1 VTHYDAI
8 VIGAGQAGPSLA
20 AALAGSGRKTAIIE
34 REHVGGSCINY
45 GCTPT
50 KTMVASARV
59 AYLARRAAD
68 YGVRTGD
75 VSVDMARV
83 RERKRAIVESFRGGS
98 QSRLEGKENL
108 DLIFGEAR
116 FTTFGEA
123 RFIGPRSVEVQLR
136 EGGTSRMEADIVF
149 INTGTRPAR
158 PPIPG
163 LDSVPA
169 LDNTSIM
176 ELDQLPEHLIVLG
189 GGYVG
194 LEFGQMFRR
203 FGARVTMIQSGSQ
216 VLPREDSDIAE
227 EVAGIIRGDGID
239 LHVDTR
245 AERIGLVGEGA
256 IRVAIASGSG
266 QKSTLDGSHL
276 LVAVGRQPNSDALN
290 LESAGIELD
299 PRGYIPVNDR
309 LETEAP
315 GVYALGDI
323 NGGPAQTH
331 VSYDDFRIVKANLI
345 DGGNASRKDRLIP
358 YTVFIDPQLGR
369 VGLTETDARKLGR
382 GLLVEKIPMDWVAR
396 ALELDETRGVM
407 KAVIDKESGQIL
419 GAAVLGI
426 EGGEVMAAIQT
437 AMWGK
442 LPYTVLRD
450 GIFAHPTLAE
460 AFNTL
465 FGGVE
470 DV

>member
-1 VTHYDAI
+1 
-8 VIGAGQAGPSLA
+8 
-20 AALAGSGRKTAIIE
+20 
-34 REHVGGSCINY
+34 
-45 GCTPT
+45 
-50 KTMVASARV
+50 
-59 AYLARRAAD
+59 
-68 YGVRTGD
+68 
-75 VSVDMARV
+75 
-83 RERKRAIVESFRGGS
+83 
-98 QSRLEGKENL
+98 
-108 DLIFGEAR
+108 
-116 FTTFGEA
+116 
-123 RFIGPRSVEVQLR
+123 
-136 EGGTSRMEADIVF
+136 MEADIVF

>member
-1 VTHYDAI
+1 MKRYDAI

-20 AALAGSGRKTAIIE
+20 TALAGSGRKTAIVE
-34 REHVGGSCINY
+34 REFVGGSCINY

-83 RERKRAIVESFRGGS
+83 RERKRAIVESFRSGS
-98 QSRLEGKENL
+98 EKRLEGKDNL

-116 FTTFGEA
+116 FT
-123 RFIGPRSVEVQLR
+123 GPRSVEVELR
-136 EGGTSRMEADIVF
+136 DGAALSMEADLVF

-158 PPIPG
+158 LPIEG
-163 LDSVPA
+163 IDSVPA
-169 LDNTSIM
+169 LDNASIM
-176 ELDQLPEHLIVLG
+176 ELDRVPEHLIVLG

-203 FGARVTMIQSGSQ
+203 FGARVTIIEAGPQ
-216 VLPREDSDIAE
+216 VLPREDPDISAA
-227 EVAGIIRGDGID
+227 VARIIQEDGID
-239 LHVDTR
+239 LRLGTH
-245 AERIGLVGEGA
+245 AESIGPAGDGR
-256 IRVAIASGSG
+256 IRVTIGSGSG
-266 QKSTLDGSHL
+266 QEVTLEGSHL
-276 LVAVGRQPNSDALN
+276 LVAVGRQPNSDALD
-290 LESAGIELD
+290 LQTAGIALD

-309 LETEAP
+309 LETAAP

-345 DGGNASRKDRLIP
+345 DGGDASRKDRVIP

-369 VGLTETDARKLGR
+369 VGLTETEARKLGR
-382 GLLVEKIPMDWVAR
+382 DLLVAKIPMDWVAR

-407 KAVIDKESGQIL
+407 KAVIDKESSQIL

-437 AMWGK
+437 AIWGK
-442 LPYTVLRD
+442 LPYTMLRD

-465 FGGVE
+465 FGSVE
-470 DV
+470 TV

>member
-1 VTHYDAI
+1 MTHYDAI
-8 VIGAGQAGPSLA
+8 VIGAGQAGPPLA
-20 AALAGSGRKTAIIE
+20 TALAGSGRKTAIIE

-108 DLIFGEAR
+108 DLTFGEAR
-116 FTTFGEA
+116 LTTFGEA
-123 RFIGPRSVEVQLR
+123 RFTGPRSVEVQLR
-136 EGGTSRMEADIVF
+136 EGGTLRMEADLVF
-149 INTGTRPAR
+149 INTGTRPVR

-163 LDSVPA
+163 LDSVRA

-216 VLPREDSDIAE
+216 VLPREDPDIAE

-245 AERIGLVGEGA
+245 AERIRPVGEGA
-256 IRVAIASGSG
+256 VRVAITSGSG

-309 LETEAP
+309 LETAAP

-369 VGLTETDARKLGR
+369 VGLTETGARKLGR
-382 GLLVEKIPMDWVAR
+382 DLLVARIPMDRVAR

-465 FGGVE
+465 FGSVE
-470 DV
+470 EV